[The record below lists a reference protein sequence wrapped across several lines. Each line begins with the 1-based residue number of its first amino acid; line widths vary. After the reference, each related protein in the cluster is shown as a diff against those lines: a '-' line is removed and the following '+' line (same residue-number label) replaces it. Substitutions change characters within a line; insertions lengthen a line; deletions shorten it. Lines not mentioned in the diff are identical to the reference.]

1 MPFGFPEAPHFP
13 KVGAARRH
21 NTAAASPKGPQP
33 KTSDSPAVWSRVD
46 GKKQECLRDN
56 AAQFVSPVS
65 LQDNFN
71 RFIYHGFF
79 NSMLGA
85 QYIQLSTSL
94 TLESGINIALR
105 LLFF

>member
-33 KTSDSPAVWSRVD
+33 KTSDSPAVWSKVD

-71 RFIYHGFF
+71 RFIYHGFS
-79 NSMLGA
+79 NSMSGP
-85 QYIQLSTSL
+85 QYIQSDSKFLASL
-94 TLESGINIALR
+94 M
-105 LLFF
+105 

>member
-56 AAQFVSPVS
+56 AAQFVSSVS

-71 RFIYHGFF
+71 RFIYHGFS
-79 NSMLGA
+79 NSMSGV
-85 QYIQLSTSL
+85 QYIQ
-94 TLESGINIALR
+94 
-105 LLFF
+105 

>member
-71 RFIYHGFF
+71 RFIYHGFS
-79 NSMLGA
+79 NSMTGA
-85 QYIQLSTSL
+85 QYIQ
-94 TLESGINIALR
+94 
-105 LLFF
+105 